1 MSKHAEGGNQMRL
14 SGSLKAVAAAIAL
27 SALAHTP
34 GSAAEL
40 SKVRFAYLKTLELMP
55 FFYGQEKG
63 YFKDAGI
70 DLELIAVPGGP
81 AVGAAIASGS
91 ADIGYSALTPMLIAR
106 EQGQPFKFFMSMEY
120 EQSPDRL
127 WGYMIAT
134 AKSGIKSMK
143 DLAGKTIAVGVPGG
157 LCELATRDW
166 MASAG
171 VAYDATKVLNNPF
184 PQMPAM
190 LDVGTAEAACIVEPF
205 ATAALAG
212 KSNPIILGRGYLA
225 NVMQPYRIA
234 GLFATESWIKSHP
247 QDIAALMKAY
257 TRAATELKSNAPLV
271 KEIMLKEYR
280 FPPELVEKLK
290 TDFALDLAPKA
301 ADYQIIID
309 KMLKYGML
317 KKPMKPEEAIATP

>member
-1 MSKHAEGGNQMRL
+1 MRL
-14 SGSLKAVAAAIAL
+14 TTTRLAAAIV
-27 SALAHTP
+27 ALAAFAQAP
-34 GSAAEL
+34 ASAADL

-91 ADIGYSALTPMLIAR
+91 ADIGYAALSPMLIAR

-134 AKSGIKSMK
+134 EKSGIKSMK
-143 DLAGKTIAVGVPGG
+143 DLAGKTVAVGVPGG

-171 VAYDATKVLNNPF
+171 VAYDPAKVLNNPF

-190 LDVGTAEAACIVEPF
+190 LDIGTADAACIVEPF

-212 KSNPIILGRGYLA
+212 KSKPIILGRGYLA
-225 NVMQPYRIA
+225 NVTQPYRIA
-234 GLFATESWIKSHP
+234 GLFASETWIKSHA
-247 QDIAALMKAY
+247 QDIAALIKAY
-257 TRAATELKSNAPLV
+257 TRAATELKSNVPLM

-280 FPPELVEKLK
+280 FPPELVGRLK
-290 TDFALDLAPKA
+290 TDFALDLTPKA
-301 ADYQIIID
+301 SDYQIIID
-309 KMLKYGML
+309 KMFKYGML
-317 KKPMKPEEAIATP
+317 KKPMKPEEAMATP

>member
-1 MSKHAEGGNQMRL
+1 MRKMAGL
-14 SGSLKAVAAAIAL
+14 LGAAAVAA
-27 SALAHTP
+27 LAVATSLP
-34 GSAAEL
+34 ASAADL

-63 YFKDAGI
+63 YFKDAGV
-70 DLELIAVPGGP
+70 DLEMIAVPGGP

-91 ADIGYSALTPMLIAR
+91 ADIGYSALTPMMIAR
-106 EQGQPFKFFMSMEY
+106 EQGQAFKFFMSMEY
-120 EQSPDRL
+120 EQTPDRL

-134 AKSGIKSMK
+134 ERSGIKSMK
-143 DLAGKTIAVGVPGG
+143 DLAGKTVAVGVPGG
-157 LCELATRDW
+157 LCELAARDW

-171 VAYDATKVLNNPF
+171 VTYDPAKALNNPF

-190 LDVGTAEAACIVEPF
+190 LDLGTADAACIVEPF

-212 KSNPIILGRGYLA
+212 KSKPIILGRGYLA
-225 NVMQPYRIA
+225 NVTQPYRIA
-234 GLFATESWIKSHP
+234 GLFASESWIKAHP
-247 QDIAALMKAY
+247 TEIAAMMKAY

-280 FPPELVEKLK
+280 FPPELVDKLK

-301 ADYQIIID
+301 SDYRIIVE
-309 KMLKYGML
+309 KMEKYGML
-317 KKPMKPEEAIATP
+317 KKPMKPEDVIATAP